1 MLLISRPAKRGL
13 SGTIT
18 PPGDKSISHRAAIL
32 GGLASGRTSIEGF
45 LAAEDTLA
53 TLQAMADLGADVQR
67 EGSKIQITGR
77 GLHAPGHDLDLG
89 NSGTGMRLLAG
100 ALAGH
105 PDLYGH
111 SMRLVGDASL
121 SRRPMGRII
130 QPLTAMGADLRG
142 TDDCAPLTIRPRPLK
157 AASFEL
163 PVASAQV
170 KSAILLAGLH
180 AQGCTEVVEP
190 GVSRDHTE
198 RMLPAF
204 GVSIQ
209 AGSRRAALQGPQ
221 QLTATGIRVPADLSS
236 AAFLIAAALLVPDS
250 EVQLAAVGLNP
261 SRHGFICIVEQMAA
275 AGAVRLHTPA
285 KTGDTHAGDEPIA
298 DVTTAY
304 AGRLNGV
311 EIPPESVPLA
321 IDEFPILMA
330 MAAVAEGETL
340 ISGASELRVKES
352 DRLAVMCAQLQKLGV
367 QLTETADGA
376 RIVGGAIRGGRVDA
390 EGDHRI
396 AMSLA
401 VLGLVAHAPIEI
413 ENAEWIRTSYPAFDR
428 HLNELGADLHWQA

>member
-1 MLLISRPAKRGL
+1 MLLVSRPANHGL

-18 PPGDKSISHRAAIL
+18 PPGDKSVSHRAAIL

-45 LAAEDTLA
+45 LTAEDTLA

-67 EGSKIQITGR
+67 EGGQVQIIGC
-77 GLHAPGHDLDLG
+77 GLHAPSCDLDLG

-105 PDLYGH
+105 PDLYGN
-111 SMRLVGDASL
+111 SLRLVGDASL

-130 QPLTAMGADLRG
+130 QPLTAMGADISG
-142 TDDCAPLTIRPRPLK
+142 TGDRAPLTIRPRPLK
-157 AASFEL
+157 AESFEL
-163 PVASAQV
+163 AMASAQV
-170 KSAILLAGLH
+170 KSAILLAGLQ
-180 AQGCTEVVEP
+180 AQGHTEVLEP
-190 GVSRDHTE
+190 GISRDHTE

-209 AGSRRAALQGPQ
+209 SGNRRVTLQGPQ
-221 QLTATGIRVPADLSS
+221 RLTATNIRVPADLSS

-250 EVQLAAVGLNP
+250 EVQLPAVGLNP
-261 SRHGFICIVEQMAA
+261 SRHGFIRIVEQMAA
-275 AGAVRLHTPA
+275 PASVRLHTPA
-285 KTGDTHAGDEPIA
+285 SAGDAPVGDEPVA
-298 DVTTAY
+298 DVTAGYT
-304 AGRLNGV
+304 GRLNGV
-311 EIPPESVPLA
+311 EIPPEWVPLA

-352 DRLAVMCAQLQKLGV
+352 DRLAVMCAQLQRLGV

-376 RIVGGAIRGGRVDA
+376 RIVGGAITGGRVDA

-401 VLGLVAHAPIEI
+401 VLGLVARAPVEI
-413 ENAEWIRTSYPAFDR
+413 ENAEWIRTSYPAFDQ
-428 HLNELGADLHWQA
+428 HLNALGADLHWQA